1 MRYNNVYKKE
11 DIVSLV
17 IPVEIKNTDIHTFKY
32 VYCTNKVSI
41 SYDLV
46 ENGPYKYITINPL
59 NEDCY
64 VIVKF
69 GIYTEFIRVGEPPVL
84 ILVNYANLDQNL
96 LEYKQY
102 NYNSEIIAFGTL
114 TYIEDDVYVI
124 PVTKVERSFF
134 VILNNIVTLTLPDR
148 FISMVDYAEGT
159 VELQRGNWQLI
170 AIPEEGKVKDIF
182 IDRLATQEGVPATEL
197 IKVASA
203 YPGHINKFL
212 SYIPGF
218 TSETSEHNFDL
229 IVYDN
234 TSREIT
240 AFWVECK
247 EWTHRSDN
255 IIFKWKNT

>member
-1 MRYNNVYKKE
+1 MSTIAQNFNKTILKSTNN
-11 DIVSLV
+11 
-17 IPVEIKNTDIHTFKY
+17 
-32 VYCTNKVSI
+32 
-41 SYDLV
+41 
-46 ENGPYKYITINPL
+46 
-59 NEDCY
+59 
-64 VIVKF
+64 
-69 GIYTEFIRVGEPPVL
+69 YTL
-84 ILVNYANLDQNL
+84 CM
-96 LEYKQY
+96 
-102 NYNSEIIAFGTL
+102 
-114 TYIEDDVYVI
+114 
-124 PVTKVERSFF
+124 
-134 VILNNIVTLTLPDR
+134 LNNTC
-148 FISMVDYAEGT
+148 VDDTEGT

-182 IDRLATQEGVPATEL
+182 IDRLSTQEGVPATEL